1 MSQWAGSLECG
12 GRCGRKRLIADEF
25 SKKMLERRK
34 KAAAPHPPPSLHL
47 SHAPPLPPQDPSAAI
62 RCKMCVEAEA
72 EAERK
77 VAAERQAT
85 SKREASDEP
94 ADYLCS
100 SCSRSL
106 PASAFNRTQLSKGV
120 EKQRCQECVS
130 SAEKEANAAALKS
143 RQQKLEEAH
152 RHARTMEATGSAAQ
166 RCMAAASVAALEA
179 QAVTG
184 VNAYC
189 NFAGR
194 LLPTSCEIFEMF

>member
-1 MSQWAGSLECG
+1 MSSLRRCSRG
-12 GRCGRKRLIADEF
+12 GRRRLPLD
-25 SKKMLERRK
+25 
-34 KAAAPHPPPSLHL
+34 PPPSLDL

-85 SKREASDEP
+85 SKCEASDEP
-94 ADYLCS
+94 AQFLCS

-143 RQQKLEEAH
+143 RQQKLEEAQ

-184 VNAYC
+184 LKPTILGGK
-189 NFAGR
+189 GR
-194 LLPTSCEIFEMF
+194 GRGRGRGRASGR